1 MNMFSNIEK
10 STSNSNSN
18 SFIKN
23 ITSCTSTNINSTIK
37 YPTSDRRVSLTK
49 AYSCADTL
57 SSNINGHCSFITP
70 RQFAELISENSNTH
84 EHKSYPIVDCRS
96 QMDFG
101 CEHIRSS
108 HNVNCRAKIMA
119 RKLISK
125 RLEDVEPNLT
135 PSLNSS
141 DTVILY
147 DQSTDERGEEK
158 LRLLP
163 INLVIQAATKSNKIV
178 HIIQGG
184 FDAVKIQYP
193 HLIECTIETTSRE
206 KYEQDHLSSIPDA
219 VDKENFTMTEILP
232 RIFVGNI
239 LDAQNLDRL
248 NQNGITHIVNSTPD
262 LPLFWEKECQY
273 MRVDVLD
280 LPSENIRKYF
290 DKTFQFI
297 DEALH
302 IKTNNVLVH
311 CSAGISRSPTL
322 VLAYMIKKYHMT
334 LDEAFNK
341 MRQLRQI
348 VDPNISFIV
357 QLRDWE
363 KLNQMTITTT
373 TIESTDDNNNNNNM
387 TCTSIRSTSNSIYCG
402 STSKTKTDKKSR
414 TESAIIVTYFL
425 LFCVRIFIY
434 Y

>member
-1 MNMFSNIEK
+1 M
-10 STSNSNSN
+10 
-18 SFIKN
+18 KN
-23 ITSCTSTNINSTIK
+23 ITSCTSTSVNLTIK
-37 YPTSDRRVSLTK
+37 YPTSERRISLTK
-49 AYSCADTL
+49 AYSCSDAM
-57 SSNINGHCSFITP
+57 SSKINGNCLFITP
-70 RQFAELISENSNTH
+70 KQFFELISENSNIH
-84 EHKSYPIVDCRS
+84 EHKSYPIIDCRS
-96 QMDFG
+96 QIDFG

-108 HNVNCRAKIMA
+108 YNVNCRAKIMA

-125 RLEDVEPNLT
+125 RLEDVEPNLIS
-135 PSLNSS
+135 SLNDS
-141 DTVILY
+141 DIVILY
-147 DQSTDERGEEK
+147 DQSTDERTEEK
-158 LRLLP
+158 LRSLP
-163 INLVIQAATKSNKIV
+163 IYLVIQAAKKSNKIV

-184 FDAVKIQYP
+184 FDAIKNQYP
-193 HLIECTIETTSRE
+193 HLIESACEIISGE
-206 KYEQDHLSSIPDA
+206 KHEQDHLPSTPET

-262 LPLFWEKECQY
+262 LPLFWEKNYQY

-302 IKTNNVLVH
+302 TKNNNVLVH

-322 VLAYMIKKYHMT
+322 VLAYMIKKYNMT

-363 KLNQMTITTT
+363 KLHQMTTTT
-373 TIESTDDNNNNNNM
+373 TIETTDDNNNM
-387 TCTSIRSTSNSIYCG
+387 TCNGTRSTSSSIYCG
-402 STSKTKTDKKSR
+402 STSKSKTDKKSR
-414 TESAIIVTYFL
+414 TESAIIVN
-425 LFCVRIFIY
+425 
-434 Y
+434 